1 MIKRLFCLAVTA
13 LTLAAG
19 AEDENAKWGGE
30 LVMWP
35 KDHGSFALVN
45 AQQRV
50 KPEVLGAASAN
61 LRRTFLIHF
70 DERTGT
76 APDVRAAAGE
86 VKRLKAKGAIWIV
99 DDPEL
104 PVVLAAAESGW
115 GYLNVAPLLA
125 DSPVPELLRNR
136 LVRQMN
142 RLFGYLH
149 GVAALVAVLAALV
162 VGIAAF
168 FLGESNNRTIEQFPF
183 RAPPPDLRRS
193 GDHGGL

>member
-149 GVAALVAVLAALV
+149 GVSALVAVLAALS
-162 VGIAAF
+162 A
-168 FLGESNNRTIEQFPF
+168 
-183 RAPPPDLRRS
+183 RR
-193 GDHGGL
+193 